1 MKFKKHL
8 IFFNW
13 MRKFNLTA
21 TLSLS
26 LFFWVKYLFFISHSF
41 FLVFHQ
47 MNYPFNHVIIEILIY
62 CSIPYILKII
72 ITKKIYN
79 TTTKVSFHVT
89 VSMSVIKNRCST
101 WCSDI
106 FAINANYITSLTI
119 IFIKPPLM
127 LTLWSWFYKHC
138 LWSN

>member
-1 MKFKKHL
+1 
-8 IFFNW
+8 

-89 VSMSVIKNRCST
+89 VSMSIIKNRCST
-101 WCSDI
+101 
-106 FAINANYITSLTI
+106 
-119 IFIKPPLM
+119 
-127 LTLWSWFYKHC
+127 
-138 LWSN
+138 